1 MRSKPLPTQL
11 VSSQTPVTLGLGG
24 SPLPLLTASD
34 LVVLDHERSHFQT
47 LRRDLLRD
55 VQPVNSIQEELFNQ
69 ALRHAWTVRRC
80 DAAERSLAAE
90 TPGQDPLLADPRVFH
105 RIHRTR
111 TQSERAY
118 RQALAELRKLQTD
131 RAVRQLK
138 QNQGLVAL
146 PVLIDAKTYIREAR
160 AANGI
165 APGKPIHFPP
175 YQAALDQFVRDR
187 QFGENAY
194 EAWQRRTTGD
204 TAREAAN

>member
-1 MRSKPLPTQL
+1 M
-11 VSSQTPVTLGLGG
+11 
-24 SPLPLLTASD
+24 PLLTNSD
-34 LVVLDHERSHFQT
+34 LVVLDHERAHFQT

-80 DAAERSLAAE
+80 DAAELTLAAE
-90 TPGQDPLLADPRVFH
+90 TPGRDPLVANPKVFD

-111 TQSERAY
+111 IQSERAY

-146 PVLIDAKTYIREAR
+146 PVLIDSKTYIKEAR

-175 YQAALDQFVRDR
+175 CQAALDQFVRDR
-187 QFGENAY
+187 HLGENAY
-194 EAWQRRTTGD
+194 DAWRNRQAD
-204 TAREAAN
+204 PPSAARAHCHEAAT